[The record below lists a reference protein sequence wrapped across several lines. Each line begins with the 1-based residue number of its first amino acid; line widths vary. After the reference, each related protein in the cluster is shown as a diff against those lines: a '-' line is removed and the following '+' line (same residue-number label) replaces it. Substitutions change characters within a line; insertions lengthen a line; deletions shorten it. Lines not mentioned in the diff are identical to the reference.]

1 MHPIPLC
8 RLGVRLLGLTLL
20 MGASMAHAQ
29 SVGSQGGSQKVSLGT
44 VSILASPA
52 ASASGS
58 ADGDAS
64 LGALVAVTGSSF
76 VVTGVAQL
84 SADTTELIL
93 ESASG
98 AAKVSVHVAASA
110 VRGLGV
116 STGTAVQAVAASTG
130 TVLVAAGK
138 VLAFIPNTVG
148 EALLHHERVPG

>member
-20 MGASMAHAQ
+20 MGANMAHAQ